1 MKYYN
6 LVAECNGYELV
17 HEFCNYFKENN
28 PVLANGKRIATEA
41 NVMRRGDGYWI
52 ACVSFEGLVS
62 LDTQDYNEEELEY
75 TQSSVPSAT
84 VNPKFLEEAV
94 SEIFS
99 LLSVAPP
106 YSAAA
111 FGVDAIDAF
120 SQMAI
125 EEIIL
130 QNASFGYLFL
140 TDSAWERLGEPEG
153 FEVFTEGYVWNP
165 N

>member
-6 LVAECNGYELV
+6 LVAECNGYESV
-17 HEFCNYFKENN
+17 QEFCTYFRENIPVLSNGTRVASEAN
-28 PVLANGKRIATEA
+28 PV
-41 NVMRRGDGYWI
+41 RRGDGYWI
-52 ACVSFEGLVS
+52 ACVSFEGLFAFDS
-62 LDTQDYNEEELEY
+62 EEELEY
-75 TQSSVPSAT
+75 AQKNSLSAT

-99 LLSVAPP
+99 LLSVAPS
-106 YSAAA
+106 YTAAA

-140 TDSAWERLGEPEG
+140 NDRAWERLGEPKG
-153 FEVFTEGYVWNP
+153 FEVFSEGYYWNP

>member
-6 LVAECNGYELV
+6 LVAECKNYESAQ
-17 HEFCNYFKENN
+17 EFCTYFRENLPILSN
-28 PVLANGKRIATEA
+28 KKRIATEA
-41 NVMRRGDGYWI
+41 NAVRRGDGIWI
-52 ACVSFEGLVS
+52 ACISFEGLFAF
-62 LDTQDYNEEELEY
+62 DNEEELEY
-75 TQSSVPSAT
+75 AQKNALSVT
-84 VNPKFLEEAV
+84 VNPQFLEEAV

-99 LLSVAPP
+99 LLSVAPS
-106 YSAAA
+106 YIAAA

-125 EEIIL
+125 EEIVL

-140 TDSAWERLGEPEG
+140 NDTAWERLGEPKG
-153 FEVFTEGYVWNP
+153 FEAFSEGYYWNP

>member
-6 LVAECNGYELV
+6 LVAECKGYKSA
-17 HEFCNYFKENN
+17 HEFCTYFRENI
-28 PVLANGKRIATEA
+28 PVLSNGKRIATEA
-41 NVMRRGDGYWI
+41 NAIRRGDGVWI

-62 LDTQDYNEEELEY
+62 FDTQFDNEEELEY
-75 TQSSVPSAT
+75 AQRNAFSAT
-84 VNPKFLEEAV
+84 INPTLLEEAV

-99 LLSVAPP
+99 LLSIAPS
-106 YSAAA
+106 YTAAA

-120 SQMAI
+120 SQMSI
-125 EEIIL
+125 EEIVL

-140 TDSAWERLGEPEG
+140 IDSAWERLGEPQG
-153 FEVFTEGYVWNP
+153 FEAFSEGYYWNP

>member
-6 LVAECNGYELV
+6 LVAECKGYEAAQ
-17 HEFCNYFKENN
+17 EFCKYFDENL
-28 PVLANGKRIATEA
+28 PVLSSGKRIATEA
-41 NVMRRGDGYWI
+41 NATRRGDGYWI
-52 ACVSFEGLVS
+52 ACISFEGLLS
-62 LDTQDYNEEELEY
+62 FDSEEELEY
-75 TQSSVPSAT
+75 AQKNALSAT
-84 VNPKFLEEAV
+84 VHPEILQEAV

-99 LLSVAPP
+99 LLSVAPS
-106 YSAAA
+106 YVAAA

-140 TDSAWERLGEPEG
+140 NDMAWERLGEPQG
-153 FEVFTEGYVWNP
+153 FEPFSEGYYWNP

>member
-6 LVAECNGYELV
+6 LVAECNGYDSV
-17 HEFCNYFKENN
+17 QEFCTYFRENN
-28 PVLANGKRIATEA
+28 AVLSNGKRIASEA
-41 NVMRRGDGYWI
+41 NAMRRGDGHWV
-52 ACVSFEGLVS
+52 ACISFEGLMAFDS
-62 LDTQDYNEEELEY
+62 EEELEY
-75 TQSSVPSAT
+75 AQKNALSSSI
-84 VNPKFLEEAV
+84 NSDFLQEAV

-99 LLSVAPP
+99 LLSVAPS
-106 YSAAA
+106 YRAAA

-140 TDSAWERLGEPEG
+140 TDTAWERLGEPKG
-153 FEVFTEGYVWNP
+153 FENFTEGYYWNP

>member
-6 LVAECNGYELV
+6 LVAECNDYESV
-17 HEFCNYFKENN
+17 QEFCTYFRENI
-28 PVLANGKRIATEA
+28 PVLSNGKRIATEA
-41 NVMRRGDGYWI
+41 NAMRRGDGYWI
-52 ACVSFEGLVS
+52 ACVSFEGLFAF
-62 LDTQDYNEEELEY
+62 EGKRELEY
-75 TQSSVPSAT
+75 AKKNALSAT
-84 VNPKFLEEAV
+84 LTPKFLEEAV

-99 LLSVAPP
+99 LLSIAPS

-130 QNASFGYLFL
+130 QNTTFGYLFL
-140 TDSAWERLGEPEG
+140 TNSAWERLGEPKG
-153 FEVFTEGYVWNP
+153 FEVFTEGYYWNP

>member
-6 LVAECNGYELV
+6 LIAECKNYEAAQA
-17 HEFCNYFKENN
+17 FCKYFDKNI
-28 PVLANGKRIATEA
+28 PVLENGKRIATEA
-41 NVMRRGDGYWI
+41 NMTRRGDGYWI
-52 ACVSFEGLVS
+52 ACIAFEGLLS
-62 LDTQDYNEEELEY
+62 FDNEEKLEY
-75 TQSSVPSAT
+75 AQRNALAAI
-84 VNPKFLEEAV
+84 NPKFLQEAV

-106 YSAAA
+106 YLAAA

-140 TDSAWERLGEPEG
+140 IDSAWERLGEPKG
-153 FEVFTEGYVWNP
+153 FEPFSEGYYWNP

>member
-6 LVAECNGYELV
+6 LVAECKGYESA
-17 HEFCNYFKENN
+17 HEFCTYFRENI
-28 PVLANGKRIATEA
+28 PVLSNGKRIASEA
-41 NVMRRGDGYWI
+41 NAIRTGDGYWI
-52 ACVSFEGLVS
+52 ACVSFEGLMAFDS
-62 LDTQDYNEEELEY
+62 EEEVEY
-75 TQSSVPSAT
+75 AQKNALSAT

-106 YSAAA
+106 YIAAA

-120 SQMAI
+120 SQMSI

-130 QNASFGYLFL
+130 QNSSFGYLFL
-140 TDSAWERLGEPEG
+140 IDSAWERLSEPKG
-153 FEVFTEGYVWNP
+153 FEVFSEGYYWNP

>member
-6 LVAECNGYELV
+6 LVAECNGYKSAY
-17 HEFCNYFKENN
+17 EFCDYFKENI
-28 PVLANGKRIATEA
+28 PVLSGGRRIATEA
-41 NVMRRGDGYWI
+41 NAIRRGDGAWI
-52 ACVSFEGLVS
+52 ACVSFEGLMAF
-62 LDTQDYNEEELEY
+62 DTQDYNKEELEY
-75 TQSSVPSAT
+75 TQRNVSSTT
-84 VNPKFLEEAV
+84 VNPKFLKEAA

-106 YSAAA
+106 YVAAA
-111 FGVDAIDAF
+111 FGIDAIDAF

-130 QNASFGYLFL
+130 QNAAFGYLFL
-140 TDSAWERLGEPEG
+140 KESAWERLGEPKE
-153 FEVFTEGYVWNP
+153 FEVFIEGYYWNP

>member
-6 LVAECNGYELV
+6 LVAECKGYESA
-17 HEFCNYFKENN
+17 HEFCAYFRENV
-28 PVLANGKRIATEA
+28 PVLSNGTRIASEA
-41 NVMRRGDGYWI
+41 NAMRRGDGYWI
-52 ACVSFEGLVS
+52 ACVSFEGLFS
-62 LDTQDYNEEELEY
+62 FDSEEELEY
-75 TQSSVPSAT
+75 AQKNAVSAT
-84 VNPKFLEEAV
+84 VNSNFLEEAV

-99 LLSVAPP
+99 LLSVAPS
-106 YSAAA
+106 YMAAA

-140 TDSAWERLGEPEG
+140 NDTAWERLGEPKG
-153 FEVFTEGYVWNP
+153 FEVFSEGYYWNP